1 MILTL
6 IFSYQP
12 FLGNESAALFLAALK
27 EMNIQL
33 KNSELN
39 VPFSHKINK
48 KYSIKSIATHSNF

>member
-39 VPFSHKINK
+39 VPFSEKINK
-48 KYSIKSIATHSNF
+48 KYSI